1 MDLIKKLDLENKE
14 KIVLYL
20 IIGFLSGLIL
30 GFIFSPIKNGIA
42 IGSYNGAN
50 NKFVDSNNTANS
62 AEKSGRKKKFL
73 KKLKCKE

>member
-14 KIVLYL
+14 KVILYL
-20 IIGFLSGLIL
+20 IIGFLSGLII

-50 NKFVDSNNTANS
+50 NKFVDSNKTANKS
-62 AEKSGRKKKFL
+62 DKSGQKNKCFKKS
-73 KKLKCKE
+73 KCKE